1 MSISGHWGLIRWKK
15 INWKTLS
22 NDIGGKHLANRR
34 SLLLV
39 VPFVIAISV
48 LSNSTAISDSSM
60 LPSSAL
66 NRYLGLIFANIASIA
81 VCWLYIEI
89 VDRTLFRKKVV
100 TPIKLHWV
108 LLFGA
113 GLGFLKG
120 YTTGLFSW
128 LVGSE
133 SDLALAIS
141 SRVMQTTLIGLWT
154 IPLVAIMTATF
165 VRFQNE
171 RQILLAESLEQGLQ
185 SRDSLMNLDKSSEQL
200 KSYLAQAKAEVSAL
214 RDSSEHKTSNQM
226 ISQKLRDLV
235 ETGLRPISH
244 KIWQENSKASGV
256 LKISQLVK
264 LAVNN
269 NPFPIRL
276 VIVGLAI
283 GLFPITLSAFPV
295 GEALARA
302 LVMLALTA
310 LILALVKPLSKASRW
325 SVWIN
330 IVIAGLVSTFV
341 SLMATDAIFDET
353 FESVNITT
361 WVSFFLWQV
370 QLTVF
375 SSVVYEVVSTRA
387 QMRQRLIESLGKY
400 QLDSE
405 VSAALGRIRNRELAQ
420 YIHGNIQNKLL
431 SFALKFDQDNLSTD
445 DVSRLLDE
453 VENLLLTA
461 VGDYQNVDSADLDKQ
476 LAKLVQRW
484 SGFVGIDLKNRISSS
499 VLSGGE
505 IKSIVEAVSE
515 AVSNAVRHGL
525 SKNLT
530 ITLEKHESIAD
541 HIEIVVED
549 DGLGPR
555 SGKAGLGTELFN
567 ATSGVEW
574 SLTAGKT
581 GGSVLRVRIKTQP
594 KT

>member
-1 MSISGHWGLIRWKK
+1 MIREKT
-15 INWKTLS
+15 INWKKLAQ
-22 NDIGGKHLANRR
+22 DIGGRHLANRR
-34 SLLLV
+34 SLLLM
-39 VPFVIAISV
+39 VPFLIVISV
-48 LSNSTAISDSSM
+48 LSNSTAIFDPDL
-60 LPSSAL
+60 LPSSAIY
-66 NRYLGLIFANIASIA
+66 RYVGLVIANIASIA
-81 VCWLYIEI
+81 ACWLYLEI
-89 VDRTLFRKKVV
+89 VDRTFFKNKELK
-100 TPIKLHWV
+100 PIKLYWV

-113 GLGFLKG
+113 SLGFLKG

-128 LVGSE
+128 VVGSE
-133 SDLALAIS
+133 LDLDLAIS
-141 SRVMQTTLIGLWT
+141 SRVLQTTLLGLWT
-154 IPLVAIMTATF
+154 LPLVSVVTATF
-165 VRFQNE
+165 IRFQNE

-185 SRDSLMNLDKSSEQL
+185 ARDSLLNFGESSEQL
-200 KSYLAQAKAEVSAL
+200 KLYLTQAKAEVSAI
-214 RDSSEHKTSNQM
+214 RKTAEQPTSNQM

-276 VIVGLAI
+276 VIGGLAI
-283 GLFPITLSAFPV
+283 GLFPITLSAYPA
-295 GEALARA
+295 GEALARV
-302 LVMLALTA
+302 LVVLALTA
-310 LILALVKPLSKASRW
+310 LILALVQTLSKASRW
-325 SVWIN
+325 SIWIN
-330 IVIAGLVSTFV
+330 IVIASLVSTFV
-341 SLMATDAIFDET
+341 SLMSADAIFDET

-361 WVSFFLWQV
+361 WVSFFLWQM

-387 QMRQRLIESLGKY
+387 QMRQRLIESLGKD

-405 VSAALGRIRNRELAQ
+405 VSAALGRIRNRDLAQ

-445 DVSRLLDE
+445 DVSKLLDE
-453 VENLLLTA
+453 VENLLSTA

-476 LAKLVQRW
+476 LAQLVQRW

-525 SKNLT
+525 AKNLK
-530 ITLEKHESIAD
+530 ITLEKHESD
-541 HIEIVVED
+541 TGQLEIIVED

-567 ATSGVEW
+567 ATSGFDW
-574 SLTAGKT
+574 SLTAGKM
-581 GGSVLRVRIKTQP
+581 GGSVLRVRITTQHKT
-594 KT
+594 